1 MSVAHLNQSDVFLAA
16 WLSSPAAPLPTSSL
30 IAPLIAHHHRSFMAS
45 GELLTS
51 SSLHPEPI
59 RDSPSRMS
67 WSEPT
72 ESSSCWQLPPP
83 LPPCPPPFCP
93 SSISTLP
100 PLCVQPRDL
109 ICLVISGL
117 ACSAQLHSKVKL
129 DECTGASPCKK
140 RFTLTAAGVGSG
152 LQSSARGRGWRPGC
166 GGRGNDVPGRKTDT
180 GSLILLAE
188 EFYVR
193 KESGLMKGLKWRQRS
208 RCRSTTTRR
217 CSISSHGD
225 SLARQLMLQHVR
237 YILAS
242 TDMNLPNGE
251 HETSLFHLLTFAQ
264 AATIKIVTI
273 LLFLT
278 RRSKVFDLFLICFF
292 LNIWTFIQFSCLPAS
307 YKSQYCKSVLQLCSL
322 NPEWSAKIWLLATGS
337 FWFPATSMILL
348 KMV

>member
-16 WLSSPAAPLPTSSL
+16 WPSWPAAPLPTSSL

-45 GELLTS
+45 SELVTG
-51 SSLHPEPI
+51 SSLRPEPI

-72 ESSSCWQLPPP
+72 ESGSGWRPPFP
-83 LPPCPPPFCP
+83 HPPCPPPFCP

-100 PLCVQPRDL
+100 PLCAQPRDL

-152 LQSSARGRGWRPGC
+152 LQSSARGRGWRQGC
-166 GGRGNDVPGRKTDT
+166 GGRGKAVPWRKTDT

-208 RCRSTTTRR
+208 RCCSTTTRR

-225 SLARQLMLQHVR
+225 SLARQRILQHVR
-237 YILAS
+237 YIFAT
-242 TDMNLPNGE
+242 TDMNLPSGE
-251 HETSLFHLLTFAQ
+251 HETSLFSLSTFVQ
-264 AATIKIVTI
+264 AAKIKFTSQS
-273 LLFLT
+273 F
-278 RRSKVFDLFLICFF
+278 CF
-292 LNIWTFIQFSCLPAS
+292 
-307 YKSQYCKSVLQLCSL
+307 
-322 NPEWSAKIWLLATGS
+322 
-337 FWFPATSMILL
+337 
-348 KMV
+348 